1 MKIKT
6 DMKQKLRNHELCI
19 GTHVS
24 LGEAIVT
31 EMMGNLDYDYLW
43 IDMEHSCINTDQ
55 LINHLIAARAS
66 GINALVR
73 IPWNDP
79 VLAKPVMDSGA
90 DGIIFPMVR
99 NYDEAC
105 RAVEASSY
113 PPRGIRGYGPRRAA
127 MFGMIDGRTYR
138 AHADEN
144 LMRFIQIEHIDAVN
158 DLDRILTI
166 PELDAFILGP
176 NDLSGSMGRLGADE
190 NLMRFIQ
197 IEHIDAVNDLDRILT
212 IPELDAFILGPN
224 DLSGSMGRLG
234 EFNAPDVRA
243 IIDEA
248 IAKINA
254 AGKVAGVSL
263 GAADADTLK
272 DWYNR
277 GARMISSGYDVKYI
291 MAGAKANLA
300 AMRQSFGME
309 LGAADADTLKDW
321 YNRGAR
327 MISSG
332 YDVKYIMAGAKANL
346 AAMRQSFGME

>member
-127 MFGMIDGRTYR
+127 MFGLIDGRTYR
-138 AHADEN
+138 AH
-144 LMRFIQIEHIDAVN
+144 
-158 DLDRILTI
+158 
-166 PELDAFILGP
+166 
-176 NDLSGSMGRLGADE
+176 ADE

-309 LGAADADTLKDW
+309 
-321 YNRGAR
+321 
-327 MISSG
+327 
-332 YDVKYIMAGAKANL
+332 
-346 AAMRQSFGME
+346 

>member
-1 MKIKT
+1 MKCKT
-6 DMKQKLRNHELCI
+6 NMKQKLRNHELCI

-24 LGEAIVT
+24 LGEAVVT

-55 LINHLIAARAS
+55 LLNHLIAARAS
-66 GINALVR
+66 GINAIVR

-90 DGIIFPMVR
+90 DGVIFPMVR

-113 PPRGIRGYGPRRAA
+113 PPRGVRGYGPRRAA
-127 MFGMIDGRTYR
+127 MFGMIEGREYR

-176 NDLSGSMGRLGADE
+176 NDLSGSMGRLG
-190 NLMRFIQ
+190 
-197 IEHIDAVNDLDRILT
+197 
-212 IPELDAFILGPN
+212 
-224 DLSGSMGRLG
+224 
-234 EFNAPDVRA
+234 EFNMPDVRA

-263 GAADADTLK
+263 GAADAATLK
-272 DWYNR
+272 DWYDR
-277 GARMISSGYDVKYI
+277 GARMISAGYDVKYI
-291 MAGAKANLA
+291 MAGARANLA

-309 LGAADADTLKDW
+309 
-321 YNRGAR
+321 
-327 MISSG
+327 
-332 YDVKYIMAGAKANL
+332 
-346 AAMRQSFGME
+346 